1 LTPLSDIVYIGDIA
15 YSSRRKAMT
24 VPEALE
30 EILAVSIASY
40 IGGQKRARL
49 KDAIELT
56 TNTLDQFDRRRLG
69 VTPEQLAMLIGWAS
83 KAPGK
88 EGVGERS

>member
-1 LTPLSDIVYIGDIA
+1 
-15 YSSRRKAMT
+15 MT

-40 IGGQKRARL
+40 ISGQKRARL

-56 TNTLDQFDRRRLG
+56 INTLDEFDRQRLG
-69 VTPEQLAMLIGWAS
+69 VTPEQLAVLLNWA
-83 KAPGK
+83 KTAQGR
-88 EGVGERS
+88 EGVS